1 MVSVYLCGGI
11 TDYIL
16 YIVRR
21 FLYTTGMI
29 FPLKE
34 LIEYD
39 QNMYE
44 ITAAASRRSYQLSVL
59 LDKESKEDYDGK
71 MVALAASQLFT
82 DEVQFRLEA

>member
-1 MVSVYLCGGI
+1 
-11 TDYIL
+11 
-16 YIVRR
+16 
-21 FLYTTGMI
+21 MI

-39 QNMYE
+39 KNMYE
-44 ITAAASRRSYQLSVL
+44 ITTAASRRSYQLSVL

-82 DEVQFRLEA
+82 DEIQFRLEA